1 MGAEIELGN
10 PARQLGATLSVL
22 KGADEQSGLQTD
34 GTDTFATLER
44 DLGNF
49 RLTAYRYDGS
59 RSLEGYGFNNTQY
72 FTDIGDRFWRNGFG
86 LGWSRGRSEIDA
98 VYQNGND
105 SAADVYH
112 DALVTSGG
120 FFQVRQT
127 VGTRAFA
134 IARWDATNGVTFSR
148 SITGGAGYRL
158 SANSRLTLFET
169 GERDFTGNLLHIFSS
184 SLLFA
189 Y

>member
-1 MGAEIELGN
+1 
-10 PARQLGATLSVL
+10 
-22 KGADEQSGLQTD
+22 
-34 GTDTFATLER
+34 
-44 DLGNF
+44 
-49 RLTAYRYDGS
+49 
-59 RSLEGYGFNNTQY
+59 
-72 FTDIGDRFWRNGFG
+72 
-86 LGWSRGRSEIDA
+86 
-98 VYQNGND
+98 
-105 SAADVYH
+105 
-112 DALVTSGG
+112 
-120 FFQVRQT
+120 VRQT